1 MNRFWGVFGGGTQNR
16 GDSKGWGTKR
26 ARNYDRV
33 QPDFMHKT
41 SVELEER
48 LPKRIS
54 DLILFNINEV
64 DDRNVSLKKKKK
76 KKKTNAEMKNKNKNK
91 SHLQNNQI
99 SMDNVSI
106 VSE

>member
-1 MNRFWGVFGGGTQNR
+1 MGEHKTEGIPKGGGPTELE
-16 GDSKGWGTKR
+16 T
-26 ARNYDRV
+26 DRV

-48 LPKRIS
+48 LLKRIS
-54 DLILFNINEV
+54 DLILFSINEV

>member
-16 GDSKGWGTKR
+16 GDSKGWGTNR

-48 LPKRIS
+48 LLKRIS

-76 KKKTNAEMKNKNKNK
+76 KKKNECRDEK
-91 SHLQNNQI
+91 
-99 SMDNVSI
+99 
-106 VSE
+106 

>member
-1 MNRFWGVFGGGTQNR
+1 
-16 GDSKGWGTKR
+16 
-26 ARNYDRV
+26 
-33 QPDFMHKT
+33 MHKT

-48 LPKRIS
+48 LLKRIS

>member
-1 MNRFWGVFGGGTQNR
+1 MGAGGIDFGGFLVGAHR
-16 GDSKGWGTKR
+16 GDSKGGGTNR

-48 LPKRIS
+48 LLKRIS

-76 KKKTNAEMKNKNKNK
+76 KKKNECRDEK
-91 SHLQNNQI
+91 
-99 SMDNVSI
+99 
-106 VSE
+106 

>member
-16 GDSKGWGTKR
+16 GDSKGWGTNR

-48 LPKRIS
+48 LLKRIS

-76 KKKTNAEMKNKNKNK
+76 KKKKRM
-91 SHLQNNQI
+91 QR
-99 SMDNVSI
+99 
-106 VSE
+106 